1 MIRFPGPLPNPFC
14 FVNMKQDDL
23 PPRQKTTRPY
33 KSERDLAE
41 LLDFFASLTPSRP
54 QVIISDENV
63 YPYSQYE
70 FDWDDGSPTIK
81 LGKENKNK
89 KVKPAVPDLLPIV
102 LPKGEFETHNTTSG
116 STTQLPSSQPTV
128 INIPSTTIEIGSE
141 GTTDVDAQQNERYVW
156 NIAYTGHNYFY
167 LPTHSSFHCNFSDQL
182 SAKGKK
188 MLDQLPDLSY
198 MLQSTLSLP

>member
-1 MIRFPGPLPNPFC
+1 MLTC
-14 FVNMKQDDL
+14 KKDDS
-23 PPRQKTTRPY
+23 PPRQKTARPY

-81 LGKENKNK
+81 LGKENKK

-102 LPKGEFETHNTTSG
+102 LPVGEFEINKTSA
-116 STTQLPSSQPTV
+116 STAQLASSQPTIV
-128 INIPSTTIEIGSE
+128 NIPSTTSEIGSE
-141 GTTDVDAQQNERYVW
+141 GKDVDVQQNERYVG
-156 NIAYTGHNYFY
+156 I
-167 LPTHSSFHCNFSDQL
+167 
-182 SAKGKK
+182 
-188 MLDQLPDLSY
+188 
-198 MLQSTLSLP
+198 